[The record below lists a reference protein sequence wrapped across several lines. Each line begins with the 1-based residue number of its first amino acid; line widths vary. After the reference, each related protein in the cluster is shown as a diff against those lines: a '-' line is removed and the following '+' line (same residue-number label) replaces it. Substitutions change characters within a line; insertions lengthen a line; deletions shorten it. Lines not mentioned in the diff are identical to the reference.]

1 MKDFARRFKI
11 AFDKFITDVVAPGMI
26 GFAPMLLPLRDP
38 VPDEYR
44 RFEEELHRA
53 QLADPGIPYQRI
65 VRSLPWAST
74 WRPAV
79 EEQN

>member
-1 MKDFARRFKI
+1 MKDFLRRFKS
-11 AFDKFITDVVAPGMI
+11 AMDRFITDVVAPGMI

-44 RFEEELHRA
+44 EYDHAYRTQFTDLT
-53 QLADPGIPYQRI
+53 IPYQRI
-65 VRSLPWAST
+65 ARSRPWTPLPA
-74 WRPAV
+74 PAV